1 MSPYRTSFA
10 PVFVLFISTCCSDSV
25 SFELAVVAVCFLMI
39 MMMMMMMMMMVVL
52 LLRHVAAVVVRW
64 WWLGWY
70 VGGGMWLGWSVV
82 AAKHGKHFP
91 KVWVGWCLLTISCQS
106 P

>member
-39 MMMMMMMMMMVVL
+39 MMMMMMMMMVVL

-64 WWLGWY
+64 WWLVVVCGRWY
-70 VGGGMWLGWSVV
+70 VVGVVGGG
-82 AAKHGKHFP
+82 GKAWETFS